1 MFANDPRWS
10 CWPISTRA
18 IGRDGYERSECS
30 GNNNPKPAIQHK
42 QQCEGIHGSPTCAG
56 SNSAFLANC
65 EKVLQMSKS
74 TSLFAAA
81 IASLI
86 AGLCIAT
93 SSNAQSPMSD
103 AAHCQSLVKAY
114 SMGGNARGS
123 LPVANDTAV
132 AIAQCQEG
140 NPGPAIPVLEQK
152 LRDSDIAVPARG

>member
-1 MFANDPRWS
+1 MN
-10 CWPISTRA
+10 
-18 IGRDGYERSECS
+18 
-30 GNNNPKPAIQHK
+30 
-42 QQCEGIHGSPTCAG
+42 
-56 SNSAFLANC
+56 
-65 EKVLQMSKS
+65 KS

-103 AAHCQSLVKAY
+103 AAYCQSLVKAY

-152 LRDSDIAVPARG
+152 LRDSDIPVPARG